1 MGREMN
7 LLERE
12 SLYLITVN
20 LLACDSQ
27 TDSYSLSKAVTQLR
41 DCYWRNNANKDGNID
56 EILTDLNES
65 FNKLSKIHR
74 SLGETLCCL
83 SAVIN
88 SIENRQH
95 DDSQS

>member
-1 MGREMN
+1 MGYDMS

-12 SLYLITVN
+12 TLYLVTVN
-20 LLACDSQ
+20 LLTCDSQ
-27 TDSYSLSKAVTQLR
+27 TNSYSLSEAVTQLR
-41 DCYWRNNANKDGNID
+41 ECYWRNDTNKDGNID
-56 EILTDLNES
+56 GILADLHES

-88 SIENRQH
+88 SIENRQYNE
-95 DDSQS
+95 SQS

>member
-1 MGREMN
+1 MSREMN

-12 SLYLITVN
+12 ALYLITVN

-27 TDSYSLSKAVTQLR
+27 TGSYSMSKAFTQLR
-41 DCYWRNNANKDGNID
+41 DCYRRNNANKDGNID
-56 EILTDLNES
+56 SILTDLHES
-65 FNKLSKIHR
+65 FNKLSKMHR
-74 SLGETLCCL
+74 SLEETLCCL

-88 SIENRQH
+88 SIENRQY